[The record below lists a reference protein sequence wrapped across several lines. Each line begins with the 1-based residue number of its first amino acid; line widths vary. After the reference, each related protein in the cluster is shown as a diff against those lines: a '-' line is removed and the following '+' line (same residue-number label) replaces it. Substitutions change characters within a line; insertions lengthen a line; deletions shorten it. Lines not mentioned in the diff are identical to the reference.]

1 MREPPPVLAA
11 DLFPPLLDALLAL
24 LDSLSADDW
33 ARPTACAGWSV
44 KDVACHL
51 LADDMGILSRRR
63 DGYLGGSARL
73 DRWDDLLAFINRQNE
88 LWVEATRRLSPRLT
102 RDLLAFTGPQVAQ
115 LFAALDPFAL
125 GGAVSWAGPEPAPV
139 WLDVAR
145 EYTERWLHQQHLR
158 DAVDRPGLTE
168 PRFLAPVLAAFVRA
182 LPYTYRNVTAPDDA
196 VISLHITGDAGGR
209 WAIRREAGDWRL
221 YIDPAVPAT
230 AEVRLAPDTAW
241 RLFTRGIDPLEARRR
256 AAIDGDAT
264 LAEAVFTMVSIIA

>member
-196 VISLHITGDAGGR
+196 VIALHITGDAGGR
-209 WAIRREAGDWRL
+209 WASRRQAGDWRL